1 MLKSRELTWYPRNA
15 KTARPSFSLCLCTFH
30 WIVKQITF
38 KSHKTT
44 IVLKLICIT
53 FSDNIVLARY
63 IRLKTLPMDILNKFK
78 QFKTELIFFL
88 L

>member
-1 MLKSRELTWYPRNA
+1 MY
-15 KTARPSFSLCLCTFH
+15 FSLDCQANN
-30 WIVKQITF
+30 IQ
-38 KSHKTT
+38 KSQNYYSAKIDMHY
-44 IVLKLICIT
+44 